1 MEGKAL
7 QANSRHILEEI
18 WDSLTL
24 RAYGI
29 LWDDIWNYL
38 VGNLGFLRLDRDF
51 LGGKLCWKYEIL

>member
-38 VGNLGFLRLDRDF
+38 VGNLGFFEIRKGFFGRQAVF
-51 LGGKLCWKYEIL
+51 LFEEI